1 MSALISPLV
10 LTSVVA
16 AYSVTRSTIW
26 GDALVRAF
34 ITAGFCVALIGAPA
48 MAADT
53 TTSIRDMLAACGNGF
68 ASADTNGDGWVSRA
82 EAGVSISEGFAL
94 LDGDADGKVSQEEF
108 ALCRAGS
115 GSVTV
120 TSTATVL
127 RSDDVFFT
135 VDRDGNQSV
144 SREEWYGAIE
154 ARYLKLA
161 ADGQPIAV
169 AVYRK
174 AVADIAGSTDAI
186 DKNGDGIVSV
196 DEVSND
202 ALAAFRRNDRN
213 GNDSLSPAEFT
224 AHRGGGGEPT
234 TEQALE
240 QQGASDPLAV
250 RWARLDND
258 GDGEA
263 TFEEYRALGETQFRD
278 AANAAGSDPDVA
290 APLSAF
296 Q

>member
-1 MSALISPLV
+1 M
-10 LTSVVA
+10 
-16 AYSVTRSTIW
+16 IW

-34 ITAGFCVALIGAPA
+34 ITAIFCAALIGAPA
-48 MAADT
+48 RAADT
-53 TTSIRDMLAACGNGF
+53 TTLVRDMLAACGNGF
-68 ASADTNGDGWVSRA
+68 AAADANGDGWVTRA
-82 EAGVSISEGFAL
+82 EAGISISEGFAL
-94 LDGDADGKVSQEEF
+94 LDGNADGKVTQEEF

-120 TSTATVL
+120 TRTATVL

-135 VDRDGNQSV
+135 VDRDSDQNI
-144 SREEWYGAIE
+144 SREEWYGAVE

-174 AVADIAGSTDAI
+174 AVADIDASTDTI

-196 DEVSND
+196 DVVSND

-213 GNDSLSPAEFT
+213 GNDRLSPAEFT
-224 AHRGGGGEPT
+224 AHRTSNTEPT

-250 RWARLDND
+250 RWARLDSD

-290 APLSAF
+290 APVSAF
-296 Q
+296 QGSGG